1 MWTQVT
7 QTPEVVRDTIV
18 TIQIRDTLGTAVD
31 FATLTMAVTLA
42 VLAAMMALMLR
53 DIRSNMAGAQ
63 KTLNRTLAPI
73 QERGTAIADNVEFIT
88 AALRADVTR
97 LTGSVKALND
107 RLQQASDHMEERIE
121 DFNALMEVV
130 QGEAEELFLDAASTA
145 HGVKVGART
154 ALRGKKGDGGPDGG
168 GADADRLEAGPGPSA
183 DGARDGRVAPTH
195 EGAPDPHGLHPA
207 ALTPPP
213 GADATEE
220 VVTAPPQPVPERPG
234 PRTAPGEDEPPA

>member
-31 FATLTMAVTLA
+31 IATLTMAVTLA
-42 VLAAMMALMLR
+42 VLAAMMAYMLR
-53 DIRSNMAGAQ
+53 DIRRNMMGAQ

-73 QERGTAIADNVEFIT
+73 QERGTAIADNVEYIT

-97 LTGSVKALND
+97 LTGSVNALND
-107 RLQQASDHMEERIE
+107 RLRQASDHMEERID

-154 ALRGKKGDGGPDGG
+154 ALKGRRRGGDAPPDENAASGTSRLRS
-168 GADADRLEAGPGPSA
+168 ADRPD
-183 DGARDGRVAPTH
+183 DGHRSPPPEDT
-195 EGAPDPHGLHPA
+195 DPHGLHPS

-213 GADATEE
+213 GDDPSRDVPT
-220 VVTAPPQPVPERPG
+220 PSPQPVPERPG
-234 PRTAPGEDEPPA
+234 PRTPPGEDETTG

>member
-1 MWTQVT
+1 MWIQVT
-7 QTPEVVRDTIV
+7 DTPDVVRDTIV

-31 FATLTMAVTLA
+31 IATLTMAVTLA
-42 VLAAMMALMLR
+42 VLAAMMAFMLR
-53 DIRSNMAGAQ
+53 DIRANMMGAQ

-145 HGVKVGART
+145 HGVKVGAKT
-154 ALRGKKGDGGPDGG
+154 ALKGRKGGGREGNGDGREDHG
-168 GADADRLEAGPGPSA
+168 DAGDPRLA
-183 DGARDGRVAPTH
+183 DGASAQLADGGSALAA
-195 EGAPDPHGLHPA
+195 APDDVLSP
-207 ALTPPP
+207 
-213 GADATEE
+213 
-220 VVTAPPQPVPERPG
+220 PPQPVPDRPG
-234 PRTAPGEDEPPA
+234 PRTPPGEDEPPA